1 MSAAFVSGSNVIA
14 GVVQVVGGITLAPL
28 LPGLVQHF
36 KGRLQGRRGPSPLQ
50 PYRELHRLWSRTM
63 VDPEGTT
70 ALYRFAPL
78 VVVASLVAA
87 LLLVP
92 VGGHSPAWPTG
103 HDALLLVGLLA
114 IARFSLAVAS
124 WDTGSGFSLMSAS
137 RDLTLGVFVEG
148 LLLLVIVLVALPAG
162 STDLRSLSDAG
173 VGAAIWGLPS
183 HWLALVAFALVVLVE
198 TGRQPMDNP
207 DTHLELTMIH
217 EGPML
222 EYSGRDLAYLQ
233 WAAAARHWVMLV
245 LLLELFAPRPAGFAG
260 RLLVLLV
267 GLPVLCV
274 VLAIVESWLAKLR
287 LLRVPR
293 LLSVAGGLCFL
304 GLFTWLIGGQL

>member
-1 MSAAFVSGSNVIA
+1 MTGSTIAAGA
-14 GVVQVVGGITLAPL
+14 VQVIGGVALAPL

-36 KGRLQGRRGPSPLQ
+36 KARLQGRRGPSPLQ
-50 PYRELHRLWSRTM
+50 PYRELRRLWSRSM

-70 ALYRFAPL
+70 LLYRLAPL
-78 VVVASLVAA
+78 VVVASLAVA

-92 VGGHSPAWPTG
+92 VGGRSPAWPTG

-114 IARFSLAVAS
+114 LARFALAVAS

-137 RDLTLGVFVEG
+137 RDLTLGVSAEG
-148 LLLLVIVLVALPAG
+148 LLLLVVVLVALPAG

-173 VGAAIWGLPS
+173 AGSAIWGLPA
-183 HWLALVAFALVVLVE
+183 HWLALVAFVFVVLVE
-198 TGRQPMDNP
+198 IGRQPMDNP

-217 EGPML
+217 EGPLL

-233 WAAAARHWVMLV
+233 WAGAARHWVMLV
-245 LLLELFAPRPAGFAG
+245 LLLELFAPRPVGFIG
-260 RLLVLLV
+260 RLLVLAV
-267 GLPVLCV
+267 GLPVLCFM
-274 VLAIVESWLAKLR
+274 LAIVESWLAKMR

-293 LLSVAGGLCFL
+293 LLTVAAGLCFL